1 MILHIQMIFSL
12 HLGHFK
18 TWFHIKEVWLF
29 KQRIWHPLDPK
40 DGLPLHRLLFLII
53 NKRRYNYIKPK
64 STSPSNNLILPIS
77 FTQLKPI
84 CRASIRSFRI
94 LSYIKQYFFFK
105 ERCTLVYYLRTIHR
119 ENKGRHSISIHFH
132 QLYWLGACLR
142 D

>member
-84 CRASIRSFRI
+84 CRASKVFSIEHTCKERRSAIIPVSFRPLKCLPII
-94 LSYIKQYFFFK
+94 LRLDFELWAF
-105 ERCTLVYYLRTIHR
+105 ERVF
-119 ENKGRHSISIHFH
+119 S
-132 QLYWLGACLR
+132 
-142 D
+142 